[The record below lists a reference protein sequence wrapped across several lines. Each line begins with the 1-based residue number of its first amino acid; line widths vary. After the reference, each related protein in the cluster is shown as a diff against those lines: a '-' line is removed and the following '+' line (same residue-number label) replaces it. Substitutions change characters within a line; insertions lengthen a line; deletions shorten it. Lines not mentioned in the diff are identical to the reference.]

1 MLSDRFY
8 ARISMAIGDAG
19 LRAVGKLNV
28 PLYRASRG
36 RVLGHVGKLPVAL
49 LTTTGRRSGVLRTVP
64 VVCMKDGPRLV
75 VIGSNAGNARTPAWA
90 LNLEARPDAEVQLRG
105 DRRKVRARVAAEPE
119 RSELWKRVNEQYGG
133 FDEYKARTDRDI
145 PVFVLEPR

>member
-19 LRAVGKLNV
+19 LKAVGKLNV
-28 PLYRASRG
+28 PLYRATRG

-64 VVCMKDGPRLV
+64 VVCMQDGQRLV
-75 VIGSNAGNARTPAWA
+75 VIGSNAGNSRTPAWA
-90 LNLEARPDAEVQLRG
+90 LNLEAQPDAEVQLRG
-105 DRRKVRARVAAEPE
+105 DRRRVRARVAAEPE
-119 RSELWKRVNEQYGG
+119 RGELWWRVNEQYGG